1 MPVWGDRCLCK
12 AFLHPVRPPRPSVVV
27 TIIDPLE
34 RTRSL
39 TMATQL
45 ERGGASRTGCAAP
58 VPPHSVHQDG
68 LPVPETHG
76 GGGGGT
82 FAGVFG
88 LTGEVCGA
96 QQWLCRPQGVPG
108 LQTLGVSRANCAGC
122 GVSGSVSGSDA
133 PHGMHPGVLT
143 GTQAPEGEAPL
154 FCSPWLPTPAP
165 SQVPQAR
172 GLREWI
178 LWRSGEGE
186 VQPQFPRLQKGAG
199 RTPDVVWKL
208 PGRATCWTE
217 RAAHAVGAG
226 SKKPQVLRLAAQGP
240 RFPQRPLPRPK
251 KARSLLP
258 PEPPVA
264 RVAPCPVTGRGQRGS
279 QDLGSGPGR
288 TPASREP

>member
-1 MPVWGDRCLCK
+1 
-12 AFLHPVRPPRPSVVV
+12 
-27 TIIDPLE
+27 
-34 RTRSL
+34 
-39 TMATQL
+39 MATQL
-45 ERGGASRTGCAAP
+45 ERGGASWTGCANP
-58 VPPHSVHQDG
+58 VPPHSIHQDG

-96 QQWLCRPQGVPG
+96 QQWLCRLQGVPG

-122 GVSGSVSGSDA
+122 GVSGSVSGSGA

-143 GTQAPEGEAPL
+143 GTQAPEGEAPSVL
-154 FCSPWLPTPAP
+154 LTMAPNPSTQPGPTSTWTERMDSLVLRGRRSPASVSPPAK
-165 SQVPQAR
+165 R
-172 GLREWI
+172 
-178 LWRSGEGE
+178 
-186 VQPQFPRLQKGAG
+186 AG
-199 RTPDVVWKL
+199 GTPDVVWKL

-226 SKKPQVLRLAAQGP
+226 SKKPRVLLLAAQGP
-240 RFPQRPLPRPK
+240 PFPQRPRPRAK

-258 PEPPVA
+258 PEPPMA

-279 QDLGSGPGR
+279 QDLSSGPER